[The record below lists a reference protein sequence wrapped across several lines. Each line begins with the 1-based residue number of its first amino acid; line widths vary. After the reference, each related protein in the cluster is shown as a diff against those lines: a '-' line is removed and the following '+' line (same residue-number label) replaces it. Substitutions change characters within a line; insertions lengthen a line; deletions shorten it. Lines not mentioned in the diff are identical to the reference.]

1 MSSPNCIGCPD
12 EDTKCALLLV
22 WGDVLANPP
31 ANFAKVGHSLFG
43 WNEPMHAIVEVDV
56 GCVYFHDYCAICTLS
71 APDEEGCVWACTG
84 ENIVR
89 LDWTEFYAL

>member
-12 EDTKCALLLV
+12 EDTKCALLLM

-31 ANFAKVGHSLFG
+31 ANFEKVGQPME

-84 ENIVR
+84 QNIVR
-89 LDWTEFYAL
+89 LEWTEFYAL

>member
-1 MSSPNCIGCPD
+1 M
-12 EDTKCALLLV
+12 
-22 WGDVLANPP
+22 ANPP